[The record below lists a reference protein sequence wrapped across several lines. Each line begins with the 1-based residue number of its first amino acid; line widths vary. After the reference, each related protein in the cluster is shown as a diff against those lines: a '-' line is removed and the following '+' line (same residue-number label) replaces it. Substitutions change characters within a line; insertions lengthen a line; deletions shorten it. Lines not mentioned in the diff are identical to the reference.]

1 MSITDENIA
10 LGNKF
15 IAALAADG
23 RFTQCYNAYKAGSS
37 SDIAEEIQEIAKSL
51 IDQSI
56 DEDLKLFFVA
66 SGSKD
71 PFQIVLKVPS
81 QMFKIRV
88 WHVKDTIKG
97 ACSELIVKEKS
108 EVKSTKY
115 KAVVVLTDK
124 SSEEFERSDRAT
136 AENAMNKWIEKNSK
150 AAEVSSKYVVTPAGN
165 RIDL

>member
-1 MSITDENIA
+1 MSITDEHIA

-23 RFTQCYNAYKAGSS
+23 RFTQVYNAYKASVGTDVS
-37 SDIAEEIQEIAKSL
+37 AEICEIAKSL
-51 IDQSI
+51 IDQG
-56 DEDLKLFFVA
+56 DEDLKLFSVV

-71 PFQIVLKVPS
+71 PFQITLNVPS
-81 QMFKIRV
+81 KLFKIRV

-97 ACSELIVKEKS
+97 ACSELAVKEEKP
-108 EVKSTKY
+108 KSTKY
-115 KAVVVLTDK
+115 TAVVVLIDATTQ
-124 SSEEFERSDRAT
+124 EFERSDKAT

-165 RIDL
+165 RIDF